1 MANRR
6 TPTMDVHE
14 VVRLLQ
20 AGASDREVAQLV
32 GRNRRTVARYRR
44 WAEREG
50 VLAGPLPAMGELETR
65 LATSLSATLPPQQ
78 TSTVERYREEI
89 VALRAQGVE
98 AAAIKTRLEERH
110 QVSISYSAVWRL
122 VRRLEPPDQPETF
135 VRVEVPPGSEAQ
147 VDFGAAGR
155 AIDPADGRVR
165 KAWVFVLVLAWS
177 RHSYAEVVFDQ
188 RVETW
193 LLCHRHGFEFF
204 GGVPERVVLDNL
216 KAAIIKASLHDPLVQ
231 RSYRECAQPYGFRIM
246 ALPPRTPHL
255 KGKVEQ
261 GGVHYVAR
269 NFLAGREPE
278 PLDVLNGK
286 LRQWL
291 VEVAGRRIHGTTK
304 VPPLE
309 RFEPVER
316 GALRPLPVVGYDPAS
331 WKQAGVYRDGY
342 VVFEGAY
349 YSVPFRL
356 VGQTVWIR
364 GGARTVELFTAD
376 HQLVATHD
384 RARQPGD
391 RLTTLAHLPPH
402 KVPGLT
408 ASRATCRQQ
417 AEAIG
422 PATLVLVGRL
432 LDHRPEDRLK
442 IAQRVLRLGTTC
454 GSDRLERACAR
465 ALFYDSPEYP
475 TLKRILAAGLD
486 ASALDAATA
495 PAPRGRFTF
504 ARQAGELVRG
514 LFGGHH
520 DDRE

>member
-6 TPTMDVHE
+6 TPTMDVQE

-20 AGASDREVAQLV
+20 TGASDREVAQLV
-32 GRNRRTVARYRR
+32 GRNRRTVARYRQ

-50 VLAGPLPAMGELETR
+50 LLGGPLPSVGVLEQR
-65 LATSLSATLPPQQ
+65 LAASLPATLPPQQ
-78 TSTVERYREEI
+78 VSTVERYREEI
-89 VALRAQGVE
+89 VALRGRGLEV
-98 AAAIKTRLEERH
+98 AAIRTRLEERH
-110 QVSISYSAVWRL
+110 REPISYSAVWRL
-122 VRRLEPPDQPETF
+122 LRRLEPPTTPETF
-135 VRVEVPPGSEAQ
+135 VRVEVPPGSEVQ

-155 AIDPADGRVR
+155 AIDPTDGRVR
-165 KAWVFVLVLAWS
+165 KAWVFVFVLAWS

-216 KAAIIKASLHDPLVQ
+216 KAAIIKASLHDPVVQ
-231 RSYRECAQPYGFRIM
+231 RAYRECAQHYGFRIA

-278 PLDVLNGK
+278 PVDELNGK
-286 LRQWL
+286 LKRWL
-291 VEVAGRRIHGTTK
+291 VDVAGRRIHGTTK
-304 VPPLE
+304 AMPLD
-309 RFEPVER
+309 RFGQVEQA
-316 GALRPLPVVGYDPAS
+316 ALRPLPAVAYDPAS
-331 WKQAGVYRDGY
+331 WKQAAVYRDGY
-342 VVFEGAY
+342 VVFESAY

-356 VGQTVWIR
+356 VGQTLWIR

-376 HQLVATHD
+376 HELVVTHD

-391 RLTTLAHLPPH
+391 RLTVLAHLPPH
-402 KVPGLT
+402 KVPGLV
-408 ASRATCRQQ
+408 ASRETCRTQ
-417 AEAIG
+417 AEAVG
-422 PATLVLVGRL
+422 PSTLALVGRL

-442 IAQRVLRLGTTC
+442 IAQRVLRLGTTF
-454 GSDRLERACAR
+454 GAERLERACTR
-465 ALFYDSPEYP
+465 ALHYDSPEYP
-475 TLKRILAAGLD
+475 TLKRILATGLD
-486 ASALDAATA
+486 QAALDAASA
-495 PAPRGRFTF
+495 PAPSGRFTF
-504 ARQAGELVRG
+504 ARQASELVRG

>member
-1 MANRR
+1 
-6 TPTMDVHE
+6 MDVQE

-20 AGASDREVAQLV
+20 VGASDREVAQLV
-32 GRNRRTVARYRR
+32 GRNRRTVARYRQ

-50 VLAGPLPAMGELETR
+50 VLGSPLPSVGALEAR
-65 LATSLSATLPPQQ
+65 LAASLPATVPPQQ
-78 TSTVERYREEI
+78 VSTVERYREEI
-89 VALRAQGVE
+89 VALRARGMEV
-98 AAAIKTRLEERH
+98 AAIKTRLEERH
-110 QVSISYSAVWRL
+110 RESISYSAVWRL
-122 VRRLEPPDQPETF
+122 IRRLEPPTMPETF
-135 VRVEVPPGSEAQ
+135 VRVEVPPGSEVQ

-216 KAAIIKASLHDPLVQ
+216 KAAIVRASLHDPVVQ
-231 RSYRECAQPYGFRIM
+231 RAYRECAQHYGFRIA

-278 PLDVLNGK
+278 PVDVLNGK

-304 VPPLE
+304 AQPLE
-309 RFEPVER
+309 RFEQVER
-316 GALRPLPVVGYDPAS
+316 AALRPLPTVGYDPAS

-356 VGQTVWIR
+356 VGQTLWIR

-376 HQLVATHD
+376 HELVVTHD

-402 KVPGLT
+402 KVPGLV
-408 ASRATCRQQ
+408 ASRETCRAQ
-417 AEAIG
+417 AEAVG
-422 PATLVLVGRL
+422 PSTLALVGRL

-442 IAQRVLRLGTTC
+442 IAQRVLRLGTTF
-454 GSDRLERACAR
+454 GAARLERACQR

-475 TLKRILAAGLD
+475 TLKKILATGLD
-486 ASALDAATA
+486 QAALDAAAA
-495 PAPRGRFTF
+495 PAPSGRFTF

-514 LFGGHH
+514 LFGGNH